1 MSLKSQII
9 FVNDVAATE
18 GGALTILKQFL
29 SNIKKHSP
37 PDFIYYVFCSLEEL
51 KEYESTNIKIITDIR
66 GKKWLDRIKWDL
78 FVLRQWSQSHHLK
91 ADLIISFQNTGCRY
105 YSGTKQLVFIQ
116 QALAFCSLKKWSFF
130 KKKERVLWFYQ
141 HIYKQII
148 RYSLRKDTLLVAQT
162 ETMKNAIIQQ
172 FKWDKSKIKVIRP
185 SLEEI
190 KVEKVNKINFN
201 DNKFHIF
208 YPASTVLY
216 KNHEIIIRALK
227 YLKEKDRNIYN
238 NLLVHF
244 TFKPE
249 GARNLELVNLI
260 NTLDVN
266 DAIKLEGQLPYEKVL
281 SFYKSCDL
289 VVFPSFV
296 ESFPLPLLEAAL
308 FGLPILASDLPFS
321 REVLKDYSGGKFLD
335 YTNSQVWAETIKEFY
350 KKRIKFPSYCEK
362 ISNDWSEFFNLV
374 ENLVTSKYKIK

>member
-1 MSLKSQII
+1 MSKIV

-29 SNIKKHSP
+29 SNISKYSP
-37 PDFIYYVFCSLEEL
+37 QDFVYYIFCSLQEL
-51 KEYESTNIKIITDIR
+51 KQYESSNIKIITDVK
-66 GKKWLDRIKWDL
+66 GTKWLERIKWDL
-78 FVLRQWSQSHHLK
+78 FGLKKWSQSHHLK
-91 ADLIISFQNTGCRY
+91 ADLIISLQNTGCRY
-105 YSGTKQLVFIQ
+105 YSGTKQIVFIQ
-116 QALAFCSLKKWSFF
+116 QALAFCSSKKWSFL
-130 KKKERVLWFYQ
+130 KKKERALWFYQ

-216 KNHEIIIRALK
+216 KNHEIIIRALQ
-227 YLKEKDRNIYN
+227 YLKEKDRDVYN

-260 NTLDVN
+260 NKLGVN
-266 DAIKLEGQLPYEKVL
+266 EAIKLEGQLPYKRVL

-289 VVFPSFV
+289 MVFPSYI
-296 ESFPLPLLEAAL
+296 ESYGLPLREAAF

-350 KKRIKFPSYCEK
+350 KKKVKFPSYREQV
-362 ISNDWSEFFNLV
+362 SNDWRKFFNLV
-374 ENLVTSKYKIK
+374 ENLVTSKYQIK